1 MGGTSTTTPTTTEPW
16 QPTQDA
22 LLSNVGSAKSLV
34 ENQVGYNPASFDLLY
49 TPQNWWTQQGQVGLG
64 NVAARG
70 DELGQNAYGANN
82 ALAASGG
89 IQNWQQPALQSLS
102 NIATGANGI
111 NTGGQYQQLANS
123 PGIDASGMYNLYGQ
137 IQGTPGANQQNLG
150 GIAGGAEGINASD
163 LYNLYGQS
171 QGNAGAAQRYLTDSA
186 SGKFLDPQNDPY
198 YSKALDIESQRTGD
212 QANRAFSNMGRYGSD
227 VHERGVTEAIGNVRT
242 NALAN
247 QFARNQAL
255 QQQSVGQIS
264 AEELANRGQQAG
276 ILGQIMGA
284 QGQNIANRMGASG
297 QIGQEQL
304 ARTGQQ
310 AGLLGQIAGAQGQNY
325 GNQLQAIQGL
335 TQTQGANLANQAGAA
350 QGINQAA
357 GQTANILGNLGQ
369 NASTLYGNLAN
380 PARLAL
386 ETGKIGE
393 GYDTQMRQSLL
404 DIYNQGQQAPW
415 QRLSAANAIYGLGGS
430 LGQFNTK
437 TSTVPGNAN
446 GVGDLLGSLFRL
458 PGMLGFGG

>member
-22 LLSNVGSAKSLV
+22 LMSNVGSAQELV
-34 ENQVGYNPASFDLLY
+34 KQGVGYNPASFDLLY
-49 TPQNWWTQQGQVGLG
+49 TPQNWWTQQGQQQLG

-70 DELGQNAYGANN
+70 DELGQNAYGQNN

-89 IQNWQQPALQSLS
+89 IQNWQQPSLQSLS
-102 NIATGANGI
+102 NIATGANRI
-111 NTGGQYQQLANS
+111 DTGDLYRQMAGGG
-123 PGIDASGMYNLYGQ
+123 GIDATGMYNLYGQ

-150 GIAGGAEGINASD
+150 GLASGNEGINYSGLMP
-163 LYNLYGQS
+163 LYNQA
-171 QGNAGAAQRYLTDSA
+171 QQPGAAQFGLTDIA
-186 SGKFLDPQNDPY
+186 MGRQLDPQNDPY
-198 YSKALDIESQRTGD
+198 YSRALDTESQRTAD

-227 VHERGVTEAIGNVRT
+227 VHERGVTEAVGNVRT
-242 NALAN
+242 NALN
-247 QFARNQAL
+247 EQYGRNQAL
-255 QQQSVGQIS
+255 QQQAAGLIS
-264 AEELANRGQQAG
+264 NEQLGRQAQQAG
-276 ILGQIMGA
+276 ILGQIIGA
-284 QGQNIANRMGASG
+284 QQQNIGNRMGASG
-297 QIGQEQL
+297 QIANEQQG
-304 ARTGQQ
+304 RFGQQ
-310 AGLLGQIAGAQGQNY
+310 AGLLGQIAGAQGQNF

-335 TQTQGANLANQAGAA
+335 TQTQGANLANR
-350 QGINQAA
+350 AA

-369 NASTLYGNLAN
+369 NASTLYGNLSN

-446 GVGDLLGSLFRL
+446 GVGDMLGSLFKL
-458 PGMLGFGG
+458 APMFGL

>member
-16 QPTQDA
+16 APTQDA

-49 TPQNWWTQQGQVGLG
+49 TPQNWWTQQGQQMLG
-64 NVAARG
+64 NNAARG
-70 DELGQNAYGANN
+70 DELGQNAYAMNN
-82 ALAASGG
+82 NLAASGG

-102 NIATGANGI
+102 NIATGA
-111 NTGGQYQQLANS
+111 
-123 PGIDASGMYNLYGQ
+123 IDATGMYNLYGQ
-137 IQGTPGANQQNLG
+137 IQGTPGANQ
-150 GIAGGAEGINASD
+150 S
-163 LYNLYGQS
+163 
-171 QGNAGAAQRYLTDSA
+171 YLTDVA
-186 SGKFLDPQNDPY
+186 SGKYLDPKNDPY
-198 YSKALDIESQRTGD
+198 YSKALDTESQRTAD

-227 VHERGVTEAIGNVRT
+227 VHERGITEAVGNVRT

-247 QFARNQAL
+247 QFGRNQAL
-255 QQQSVGQIS
+255 QQQAAGQIS
-264 AEELANRGQQAG
+264 N
-276 ILGQIMGA
+276 
-284 QGQNIANRMGASG
+284 
-297 QIGQEQL
+297 EQL

-310 AGLLGQIAGAQGQNY
+310 AGLLGQIAGAQGQNF
-325 GNQLQAIQGL
+325 GNQMQAIQGL
-335 TQTQGANLANQAGAA
+335 TQAQGANIANQAGAA
-350 QGINQAA
+350 GQINSAA

-369 NASTLYGNLAN
+369 NAATNYANLSN

-386 ETGKIGE
+386 EAGKIGE

-430 LGQFNTK
+430 LGQFGTK

-446 GVGDLLGSLFRL
+446 GVGDMLGSLFKLAPMMGL
-458 PGMLGFGG
+458 PF